1 MPHLYASEPGVAVW
15 DIPQRRIIA
24 RITAGEQG
32 FFTGAAITRDGRQII
47 TGTQAGELALWNTD
61 DGALVRRFAG
71 HAEQTLAVGISPDG
85 SRAVSYRNDNGGDIP
100 WSAWVRARRQSC
112 VEMREKSISGG
123 AVRNPAVICRW
134 RGGPAA
140 R

>member
-1 MPHLYASEPGVAVW
+1 PLGSAGHGERLGLQAINDLATVHRIEFAGNGDRIVSVYASEPGVAVW

-32 FFTGAAITRDGRQII
+32 FFTCAAITRDGRQIL

-61 DGALVRRFAG
+61 NGALVRRFAG

-85 SRAVSYRNDNGGDIP
+85 SRA
-100 WSAWVRARRQSC
+100 
-112 VEMREKSISGG
+112 
-123 AVRNPAVICRW
+123 
-134 RGGPAA
+134 
-140 R
+140 